1 LHPLNDY
8 ELKNNGS
15 SYYYFICS
23 QMWPAQEKNKTC
35 KLELLDFQFIIPI
48 KVVMQWNT

>member
-1 LHPLNDY
+1 LYPLNDY

-15 SYYYFICS
+15 SLFYLLTNVAS
-23 QMWPAQEKNKTC
+23 PGKKNKTC
-35 KLELLDFQFIIPI
+35 KLELLDFQFIIPV